1 MKKIYLLL
9 IVMILLFTGCDNKE
23 EEVKSEYLSMKSDL
37 LKVKDFSSDHEL
49 NCDISVNIDR
59 VNEEKVS
66 YKMIINNVKENMHNV
81 KAILIHNYYTEEVF
95 PSVGL
100 FDDTVNLNEN
110 SNDDIIL
117 KGNIETDK
125 DIDNLDLILKLYVKY
140 LDDNGNEKD
149 IYYKTTK

>member
-81 KAILIHNYYTEEVF
+81 KAILIHNYYTEDVF

-100 FDDTVNLNEN
+100 FDDTVDLNKN

>member
-9 IVMILLFTGCDNKE
+9 IVIVLLFTGCDNKE
-23 EEVKSEYLSMKSDL
+23 ENVKSEYLAMKSDL
-37 LKVKDFSSDHEL
+37 LKINDFSYDDEM

-66 YKMIINNVKENMHNV
+66 YKMIINNVKENMHDV
-81 KAILIHNYYTEEVF
+81 KAILIHNYYTEDVF

-100 FDDTVNLNEN
+100 FDDTVDLNKN
-110 SNDDIIL
+110 SNDNIIL